1 MARRGRSPVVFV
13 RRLTK
18 AQKRKIK
25 KIVERGGGMSPVKW
39 RRSLVVSMSSQGKS
53 AAGIAAALG
62 ADDDWVRDVIH
73 AFNRDRMDS
82 LRPRWAGGRPP
93 KFTQEM
99 RAQIV
104 EIAATRP
111 QLLKEPFTRWS
122 LTKLRDYLVKSK
134 VVTSISKERLR
145 EILLEEEVFIH
156 RTKSW
161 KRSPD
166 PDFDKK
172 AARVL
177 RLYRRPPNDGVVIC
191 FDEHGPI
198 SPIPHS
204 GWGWAPA
211 GRPQRLP
218 ANYKKNKGVRFF
230 FGAYD
235 VAKDQLN
242 GLWHARKTGA
252 DILQFFRWVRRRYKD
267 RGRIYLVMD
276 NLKAHFTE
284 DIRNWAKDN
293 DVELV
298 PIPTYASWL
307 NLIEVEFRHIT
318 EFVISNS
325 DYQSHEELQLACSA
339 YLRRRNHDARR
350 NFEQRRAEKEAR
362 RRRRARARR
371 LARAA

>member
-1 MARRGRSPVVFV
+1 MARRGRPSVVFV

-18 AQKRKIK
+18 PQKRKLK
-25 KIVERGGGMSPVKW
+25 KIVERGGGVSPVKW
-39 RRSLVVSMSSQGKS
+39 RRSLVVLMSSQGRS
-53 AAGIAAALG
+53 ATEIAGALG

-93 KFTQEM
+93 TITQEI
-99 RAQIV
+99 RARIAT
-104 EIAATRP
+104 IAATRP

-122 LTKLRDYLVKSK
+122 LTKLRDYLIKNK
-134 VVTSISKERLR
+134 VVPAISKERLR
-145 EILLEEEVFIH
+145 QILAEEKIFIH

-177 RLYRRPPNDGVVIC
+177 RLYRRPPSDGVVIC

-198 SPIPHS
+198 SPIPHA
-204 GWGWAPA
+204 GWGWAAA
-211 GRPQRLP
+211 GRPPRIP

-235 VAKDQLN
+235 VQKDQLT
-242 GLWHARKTGA
+242 GVWYAHKTGA
-252 DILQFFRWVRRRYKD
+252 NILHFLRWVRRRYRD
-267 RGRIYLVMD
+267 QGRIYVIMD

-284 DIRNWAKDN
+284 DIRTWAKDH

-318 EFVISNS
+318 EFAISNS
-325 DYQSHEELQLACSA
+325 DHHSHEDIQLACSA
-339 YLRRRNHDARR
+339 YLRRRNLDARR
-350 NFEQRRAEKEAR
+350 NLAQRRAEKEAR
-362 RRRRARARR
+362 RKRRARARR
-371 LARAA
+371 LALAA